1 MGETGA
7 KGPPSLVR
15 GLGAWDGTLI
25 TIGSVL
31 GSAIFI
37 AAADVVR
44 AVPHAGLVLL
54 LWALG
59 GLLTIAGALTYA
71 ELGGMFPK
79 AGGQYHF
86 LKEAYGPFW
95 GFLFGW
101 ASFLIIMS
109 GGLAALAA
117 GFGEYLGSFLPFFST
132 ENVLV
137 TVPLGRWSWA
147 ANGGQLAGALALAFL
162 TAINYFGV
170 KQGVLV
176 TEVTAGS
183 VAEAAGIKAG
193 DVITTVRGQAIASS
207 ADVVRELGEADS
219 GTSVEIR
226 VTRNHKEVTVTAK
239 MPERTR
245 AYARRGARAI

>member
-1 MGETGA
+1 MAETEA

-59 GLLTIAGALTYA
+59 GLLTVAGALTYA

-132 ENVLV
+132 GERPVHRAARPVAVGRERRPARGSPGPGL
-137 TVPLGRWSWA
+137 PDRDQLLRREAGRRLPERDHAAQGRQHRRPGRGGPRWSPRGPAPISSRRCRKATFWRRWA
-147 ANGGQLAGALALAFL
+147 
-162 TAINYFGV
+162 
-170 KQGVLV
+170 
-176 TEVTAGS
+176 
-183 VAEAAGIKAG
+183 
-193 DVITTVRGQAIASS
+193 
-207 ADVVRELGEADS
+207 S
-219 GTSVEIR
+219 G
-226 VTRNHKEVTVTAK
+226 
-239 MPERTR
+239 
-245 AYARRGARAI
+245 